1 MITRDN
7 FGNIVAETN
16 IVRTNDGATIT
27 TNTMFYNNRP
37 IAQNISIRDSQGRVE
52 TKNLIGGKLLP

>member
-7 FGNIVAETN
+7 FGNTVSETN
-16 IVRTNDGATIT
+16 VVRTNDGVTIT

-37 IAQNISIRDSQGRVE
+37 VAQTISIRDNQGRVE
-52 TKNLIGGKLLP
+52 TKNLLGGKLLP